1 MTGRREPLPRTHMGP
16 LARQYEAQIM
26 GIASV
31 TKDVERAA
39 LVLVGRYGCA
49 LTDARQAV
57 QQVLWTRREPP
68 PWAPPLPAHWVHA
81 AAVQRWTEKREA
93 GERGAAA
100 AMRPAVPV
108 QTRFDAVPATPPH
121 KRRRCDAGRDPLDDA

>member
-1 MTGRREPLPRTHMGP
+1 MTGRREPLPRTYMGP

-26 GIASV
+26 GVASV
-31 TKDVERAA
+31 TRDVDRAA
-39 LVLVGRYGCA
+39 LALVGRYGWA
-49 LTDARQAV
+49 FADARHAV
-57 QQVLWTRREPP
+57 QQVLWTRREPL
-68 PWAPPLPAHWVHA
+68 PWAPPPPIAGRGHEKA
-81 AAVQRWTEKREA
+81 ASWAELRDA

-108 QTRFDAVPATPPH
+108 QTRFDAVPAQPPH